1 MKRKIAFI
9 LALCMLMTLAMPMV
23 AFAEVAESDVW
34 AVRNVGETEDTGYS
48 GFGKASAALKDG
60 GTITLLKDFTYTD
73 ASISLTQND
82 ITFNGNGKTLTYVN
96 KNSAGNKGSG
106 KDERA
111 LLTISSTGTVVIND
125 LKIALGEIAATKESK
140 ITALSITG
148 AGADVTLENCH
159 FKVNRIAVWVNG
171 ENAKLT
177 INSGSYES
185 NTKGAVVQLA
195 KAGVECTVN
204 GGTFT
209 QNVSQYI
216 FRAETFKNLTINGGT
231 FIRSKANAL
240 PIIYA
245 VNTIGGEI
253 NISGGHFKYLA
264 NGNSSRYSLMELT
277 HHKVTISGGLFE
289 LYDNKTAIGLNGST
303 YSGTNITEDQKGS
316 LAITGGVFIHN
327 GTLLDTKLNDY
338 FTSVT
343 VDDAVSRYGMAGKL
357 GSYYTED
364 AGITMDEGAAVR
376 LVSKNPED
384 SGIRFSSAITAE
396 MVATAKANAKE
407 GTTVTYGTIL
417 VPTAKLGTTDFTV
430 PSLVANGIQYQN
442 IVAKDG
448 LEGSDETGY
457 TLKCALIRIKASHY
471 DMALSARA
479 YVSYVDANGRTVYI
493 YSAYNEALNS
503 RSISYVAEK
512 ALADTTQNYSPA
524 QIEILNGYL
533 TKSPAESGTVASE
546 DSNS

>member
-23 AFAEVAESDVW
+23 AFAADEVTDPVW
-34 AVRNVGETEDTGYS
+34 EVINEGEEAIGCANLTAAKAVL
-48 GFGKASAALKDG
+48 KAG
-60 GTITLLKDFTYTD
+60 GTLKLLKDFTYTNNSI
-73 ASISLTQND
+73 ASIDNSD
-82 ITFNGNGKTLTYVN
+82 FTFDGNGNTLTYACTNTSSTKAVVSLSGTGKITV
-96 KNSAGNKGSG
+96 KN
-106 KDERA
+106 
-111 LLTISSTGTVVIND
+111 LTIALSSTNAANLQVSG
-125 LKIALGEIAATKESK
+125 LEITNA
-140 ITALSITG
+140 
-148 AGADVTLENCH
+148 ADVTLENCN
-159 FKVNRIAVWVNG
+159 FKVNRIAVWVKG

-185 NTKGAVVQLA
+185 ITNGSVVQLA

-209 QNVSQYI
+209 QNVVHYI
-216 FRAETFKNLTINGGT
+216 FRAETFKTLTINGGT
-231 FIRSKANAL
+231 FIRSKANAV

-303 YSGTNITEDQKGS
+303 YSASSVTADQKGS

-343 VDDAVSRYGMAGKL
+343 LDDAISYYGMAGTL
-357 GSYYTED
+357 GSYYTEND
-364 AGITMDEGAAVR
+364 GITMDEGAAVR
-376 LVSKNPED
+376 LVSKAPED
-384 SGIRFSSAITAE
+384 SGIRFTSSITAE
-396 MVATAKANAKE
+396 MVATAKANAKD
-407 GTTVTYGTIL
+407 GKVTYGTIL
-417 VPTAKLGTTDFTV
+417 VPTEKLATTDFTV
-430 PSLVANGIQYQN
+430 PALEANAVKYQN
-442 IVAKDG
+442 IVADEG

>member
-23 AFAEVAESDVW
+23 AFAADEVTDPVW
-34 AVRNVGETEDTGYS
+34 EVINEGEEAIGCANLTAAKAVL
-48 GFGKASAALKDG
+48 KAG
-60 GTITLLKDFTYTD
+60 GTLKLLKDFTYTNNSI
-73 ASISLTQND
+73 ASIDNSD
-82 ITFNGNGKTLTYVN
+82 FTFDGNGNTLTYACTNTSSIKAVVSLSGTGKITV
-96 KNSAGNKGSG
+96 KN
-106 KDERA
+106 
-111 LLTISSTGTVVIND
+111 LTIALSSTNAANLQVSG
-125 LKIALGEIAATKESK
+125 LEITNA
-140 ITALSITG
+140 
-148 AGADVTLENCH
+148 ADVTLENCN
-159 FKVNRIAVWVNG
+159 FKVNRIAVWVKG

-185 NTKGAVVQLA
+185 ITNGSVIQLA
-195 KAGVECTVN
+195 KAGIECTIN

-209 QNVSQYI
+209 QNVGHYI

-231 FIRSKANAL
+231 FIRSDSNRV

-253 NISGGHFKYLA
+253 NITGGHFKYLA
-264 NGNSSRYSLMELT
+264 NGVDNRYSLMETT

-303 YSGTNITEDQKGS
+303 YSGANITEDQKGS

-343 VDDAVSRYGMAGKL
+343 VDDAVSYYGMAGTL
-357 GSYYTED
+357 GSYYTEND
-364 AGITMDEGAAVR
+364 GIAMDEGAAVR
-376 LVSKNPED
+376 LVSKAPED
-384 SGIRFSSAITAE
+384 SGIRFTSSITAE
-396 MVATAKANAKE
+396 MVATAKANAKD
-407 GTTVTYGTIL
+407 GKVTYGTIL
-417 VPTAKLGTTDFTV
+417 VPTEKLATTDFTV
-430 PSLVANGIQYQN
+430 PALEANAVKYQN
-442 IVAKDG
+442 IVADEG

>member
-9 LALCMLMTLAMPMV
+9 LALCMLMTLAMPIV

-34 AVRNVGETEDTGYS
+34 SVRNVGDTEDTGYS

-73 ASISLTQND
+73 ASISLSQKNLT
-82 ITFNGNGKTLTYVN
+82 INGNGKTLTYVN

-125 LKIALGEIAATKESK
+125 LKIALGEIAAKDSK

-171 ENAKLT
+171 ENVKLT

-185 NTKGAVVQLA
+185 NTKGSVVQLA

-289 LYDNKTAIGLNGST
+289 LYDNKTAIGLYGST
-303 YSGTNITEDQKGS
+303 YSASSVAADEKGS
-316 LAITGGVFIHN
+316 LAITGGVFVHN

-364 AGITMDEGAAVR
+364 AGITMAEGAAVR

-448 LEGSDETGY
+448 LEGSDESGY
-457 TLKCALIRIKASHY
+457 TLNCALIRIKASHY

-479 YVSYVDANGRTVYI
+479 YVSYEDANGRIVYI
-493 YSAYNEALNS
+493 YSAYNEAENS
-503 RSISYVAEK
+503 RSISYVAK
-512 ALADTTQNYSPA
+512 AALEDTTHTYTETQKA
-524 QIEILNGYL
+524 ILNGYL
-533 TKSPAESGTVASE
+533 AKSSAESSA

>member
-9 LALCMLMTLAMPMV
+9 LALCMLMTLAMPIV

-34 AVRNVGETEDTGYS
+34 SVRNVGDTEDTGYS

-73 ASISLTQND
+73 ASISLSQKN

-125 LKIALGEIAATKESK
+125 LKIALGQTAASNSL

-148 AGADVTLENCH
+148 AGADVTLKDCE
-159 FKVNRIAVWVNG
+159 FTSNRMAVWVTG
-171 ENAKLT
+171 AKAKLT
-177 INSGSYES
+177 IDGGTYEAT
-185 NTKGAVVQLA
+185 NGATVRF
-195 KAGVECTVN
+195 KATNGECVIK
-204 GGTFT
+204 GGTFN
-209 QNVSQYI
+209 QSAGNYI
-216 FRAETFKNLTINGGT
+216 VNAETFKNLTINGGD
-231 FIRSKANAL
+231 FNRSKDSSMSIL
-240 PIIYA
+240 YA
-245 VNTIGGEI
+245 CTTAGGEI
-253 NISGGHFKYLA
+253 NITGGNFRYLA
-264 NGNSSRYSLMELT
+264 AGSSGRYSVLTMT
-277 HHKVTISGGLFE
+277 HHKVTVSGGLFE
-289 LYDNKTAIGLNGST
+289 LRDTKNKAAF
-303 YSGTNITEDQKGS
+303 GTTSDAAGEGA
-316 LAITGGVFIHN
+316 LAITGGVFVYN
-327 GTLLDTKLNDY
+327 GTLCDTNLNSY
-338 FTSVT
+338 FASVD
-343 VDDAVSRYGMAGKL
+343 VSGAVLYGMSGAMDAVDS
-357 GSYYTED
+357 
-364 AGITMDEGAAVR
+364 GITMDEGAAVR
-376 LVSKNPED
+376 LVSKAPED
-384 SGIRFSSAITAE
+384 SGIRFTSSITAE
-396 MVATAKANAKE
+396 MVATAKANAKD
-407 GTTVTYGTIL
+407 GKVTYGTIL
-417 VPTAKLGTTDFTV
+417 VPTEKLATTDFTV
-430 PSLVANGIQYQN
+430 PVLEANGIQYQN

-448 LEGSDETGY
+448 LEGSDESGY
-457 TLKCALIRIKASHY
+457 TLNCALIRIKASHY

>member
-9 LALCMLMTLAMPMV
+9 LALCMLMTLAMPIV
-23 AFAEVAESDVW
+23 AFAADEVTDPVW
-34 AVRNVGETEDTGYS
+34 EVINEGEEVIKCANLTAA
-48 GFGKASAALKDG
+48 KAALKAG
-60 GTITLLKDFTYTD
+60 GTLKLLKDFTYTNSAI
-73 ASISLTQND
+73 ASIESSNFTLD
-82 ITFNGNGKTLTYVN
+82 GNGNTLTYVC
-96 KNSAGNKGSG
+96 
-106 KDERA
+106 
-111 LLTISSTGTVVIND
+111 TTTSSTKAVVSLSGTGKITVKN
-125 LKIALGEIAATKESK
+125 LTIALGSSNAANLQVSGLE
-140 ITALSITG
+140 ITG

-159 FKVNRIAVWVNG
+159 FKVNRIAVWVKG

-185 NTKGAVVQLA
+185 ITNGSVVQLA

-209 QNVSQYI
+209 QNVVHYI
-216 FRAETFKNLTINGGT
+216 FRAETFKTLTINGGT
-231 FIRSKANAL
+231 FIRSKANAV

-303 YSGTNITEDQKGS
+303 YSASSVTADQKGS
-316 LAITGGVFIHN
+316 LAITGGVFVHN

-430 PSLVANGIQYQN
+430 PSLVANGIRYQN

-448 LEGSDETGY
+448 LEGSDESGY
-457 TLKCALIRIKASHY
+457 TLNCALIRIKASHY

>member
-23 AFAEVAESDVW
+23 AFAADEVTDPVW
-34 AVRNVGETEDTGYS
+34 EVINEGEEVIKCANLTAA
-48 GFGKASAALKDG
+48 KAALKAG
-60 GTITLLKDFTYTD
+60 GTLKLLKDFTYTNSAI
-73 ASISLTQND
+73 ASIESSNFTLD
-82 ITFNGNGKTLTYVN
+82 GNGNTLTYVC
-96 KNSAGNKGSG
+96 
-106 KDERA
+106 
-111 LLTISSTGTVVIND
+111 TTTSSTKAVVSLSGTGKITVKN
-125 LKIALGEIAATKESK
+125 LTIALGSSNAANLQVSGLE
-140 ITALSITG
+140 ITG

-159 FKVNRIAVWVNG
+159 FKVNRIAVWVKG

-185 NTKGAVVQLA
+185 ITNGSVVQLA

-209 QNVSQYI
+209 QNVVHYI
-216 FRAETFKNLTINGGT
+216 FRAETFKTLTINGGT
-231 FIRSKANAL
+231 FIRSKANAV

-303 YSGTNITEDQKGS
+303 YSASGVTADQKGS

-343 VDDAVSRYGMAGKL
+343 LDDAISYYGMAGTL

-430 PSLVANGIQYQN
+430 PSLVANSIRYQN

-448 LEGSDETGY
+448 LEGSDESGY
-457 TLKCALIRIKASHY
+457 TLNCALIRIKASHY

-512 ALADTTQNYSPA
+512 ALTDTTQNYSPA

>member
-9 LALCMLMTLAMPMV
+9 LALCMLMTLAMPIV

-34 AVRNVGETEDTGYS
+34 SVRNVGDTEDTGYS

-73 ASISLTQND
+73 ASISLSQKN

-125 LKIALGEIAATKESK
+125 LKIALGQTAASNSL

-148 AGADVTLENCH
+148 AGADVTLKDCE
-159 FKVNRIAVWVNG
+159 FTSNRMAVWVTG
-171 ENAKLT
+171 AKAKLT
-177 INSGSYES
+177 IDGGTYEAT
-185 NTKGAVVQLA
+185 NGATVRF
-195 KAGVECTVN
+195 KATNGECVIK
-204 GGTFT
+204 GGTFN
-209 QNVSQYI
+209 QSAGNYI
-216 FRAETFKNLTINGGT
+216 VNAETFKTLTINGGT

-264 NGNSSRYSLMELT
+264 NGSSKRYSLMELT

-303 YSGTNITEDQKGS
+303 YSASSVTADQKGS
-316 LAITGGVFIHN
+316 LAITGGVFVHN

-343 VDDAVSRYGMAGKL
+343 LDDAISYYGMAGTL
-357 GSYYTED
+357 GSYYTEND
-364 AGITMDEGAAVR
+364 GIAMDEGAAVR

-430 PSLVANGIQYQN
+430 PSLVANGIRYQN

-448 LEGSDETGY
+448 LEGSDESGY
-457 TLKCALIRIKASHY
+457 TLNCALIRIKASHY

>member
-23 AFAEVAESDVW
+23 AFAADEVTDPVW
-34 AVRNVGETEDTGYS
+34 EVINEGEEVIKCANLTAA
-48 GFGKASAALKDG
+48 KAALKAG
-60 GTITLLKDFTYTD
+60 GTLKLLKDFTYTNSAI
-73 ASISLTQND
+73 ASIESSNFTLD
-82 ITFNGNGKTLTYVN
+82 GNGNTLTYVC
-96 KNSAGNKGSG
+96 
-106 KDERA
+106 
-111 LLTISSTGTVVIND
+111 TTTSSTKAVVSLSGTGKITVKN
-125 LKIALGEIAATKESK
+125 LTIALGSSNAANLQVSGLE
-140 ITALSITG
+140 ITG

-159 FKVNRIAVWVNG
+159 FKVNRIAVWVKG

-185 NTKGAVVQLA
+185 ITNGSVVQLA

-209 QNVSQYI
+209 QNVVHYI
-216 FRAETFKNLTINGGT
+216 FRAETFKTLTINGGT
-231 FIRSKANAL
+231 FIRSKANAV

-303 YSGTNITEDQKGS
+303 YSASSVTADQKGS

-396 MVATAKANAKE
+396 MVATAKANAKD
-407 GTTVTYGTIL
+407 GKVTYGTIL

-430 PSLVANGIQYQN
+430 PSLVANGIRYQN

-448 LEGSDETGY
+448 LEGSDESGY
-457 TLKCALIRIKASHY
+457 TLNCALIRIKASHY

>member
-60 GTITLLKDFTYTD
+60 GTITLLKNFTYTD

-96 KNSAGNKGSG
+96 KKEAD

-111 LLTISSTGTVVIND
+111 LLTIKSTGKVVIND
-125 LKIALGEIAATKESK
+125 LKIALGQTTATSSL

-148 AGADVTLENCH
+148 AGADVTLTDCE
-159 FKVNRIAVWVNG
+159 FTSNRMAVWVTGN
-171 ENAKLT
+171 NAKLA
-177 INSGSYES
+177 I
-185 NTKGAVVQLA
+185 
-195 KAGVECTVN
+195 N
-204 GGTFT
+204 GGTYEATNGATVRVKATNGECVINAGTFN
-209 QNVSQYI
+209 QSASNYI
-216 FRAETFKNLTINGGT
+216 VNAELFKTLTINGGN
-231 FIRSKANAL
+231 FNQNSSMSIL
-240 PIIYA
+240 YA
-245 VNTIGGEI
+245 AGKTAGGEI
-253 NISGGHFKYLA
+253 NITGGNFRYLA
-264 NGNSSRYSLMELT
+264 TGASGRYSVLT
-277 HHKVTISGGLFE
+277 TIHHKVSVSGGLFE
-289 LYDNKTAIGLNGST
+289 LRDTKNKAAF
-303 YSGTNITEDQKGS
+303 GTTSAAAGEGT
-316 LAITGGVFIHN
+316 LAITGGVFVYN
-327 GTLLDTKLNDY
+327 GTLCDTKLNSY
-338 FTSVT
+338 FASVD
-343 VDDAVSRYGMAGKL
+343 VSGAVLYGMSGAMDAVDS
-357 GSYYTED
+357 
-364 AGITMDEGAAVR
+364 GIAMEEGAAVR
-376 LVSKNPED
+376 LVSKAPED
-384 SGIRFSSAITAE
+384 SGIRFTSSITAE
-396 MVATAKANAKE
+396 MVATAKANAKD
-407 GTTVTYGTIL
+407 GKVTYGTIL
-417 VPTAKLGTTDFTV
+417 VPTEKLATTDFTV
-430 PSLVANGIQYQN
+430 PALEANAVKYQN
-442 IVAKDG
+442 IVADEG

>member
-23 AFAEVAESDVW
+23 AFAADEVTDPVW
-34 AVRNVGETEDTGYS
+34 EVINEGEEVIKCANLTAA
-48 GFGKASAALKDG
+48 KAALKAG
-60 GTITLLKDFTYTD
+60 GTLKLLKDFTYTNSAI
-73 ASISLTQND
+73 ASIESSNFTLD
-82 ITFNGNGKTLTYVN
+82 GNGNTLTYVC
-96 KNSAGNKGSG
+96 
-106 KDERA
+106 
-111 LLTISSTGTVVIND
+111 TTTSSTKAVVSLSGTGKITVKN
-125 LKIALGEIAATKESK
+125 LTIALGSSNAANLQVSGLE
-140 ITALSITG
+140 ITG

-159 FKVNRIAVWVNG
+159 FKVNRIAVWVKG

-185 NTKGAVVQLA
+185 ITNGSVVQLA

-209 QNVSQYI
+209 QNVVHYI
-216 FRAETFKNLTINGGT
+216 FRAETFKTLTINGGT
-231 FIRSKANAL
+231 FIRSKANAV

-289 LYDNKTAIGLNGST
+289 LYDNKTAIGLYGST
-303 YSGTNITEDQKGS
+303 YSASSVTADQKGS
-316 LAITGGVFIHN
+316 LAITGGVFVHN

-430 PSLVANGIQYQN
+430 PSLVANGIRYQN

-448 LEGSDETGY
+448 LEGSDESGY
-457 TLKCALIRIKASHY
+457 TLNCALIRIKASHY

>member
-23 AFAEVAESDVW
+23 AFAADEVTDPVW
-34 AVRNVGETEDTGYS
+34 EVINEGEEVIKCANLTAA
-48 GFGKASAALKDG
+48 KAALKAG
-60 GTITLLKDFTYTD
+60 GTLKLLKDFTYTNSAI
-73 ASISLTQND
+73 ASIESSNFTLD
-82 ITFNGNGKTLTYVN
+82 GNGNTLTYVC
-96 KNSAGNKGSG
+96 
-106 KDERA
+106 
-111 LLTISSTGTVVIND
+111 TTTSSTKAVVSLSGTGKITVKN
-125 LKIALGEIAATKESK
+125 LTIALGSSNAANLQVSGLE
-140 ITALSITG
+140 ITG

-159 FKVNRIAVWVNG
+159 FKVNRIAVWVKG

-185 NTKGAVVQLA
+185 ITNGSVVQLA

-303 YSGTNITEDQKGS
+303 YSASSVTADQKGS

-384 SGIRFSSAITAE
+384 SGIRFSSAITE
-396 MVATAKANAKE
+396 KMVATAKANAKE

-430 PSLVANGIQYQN
+430 PSLVANGIRYQN

-448 LEGSDETGY
+448 LEGSDESGY
-457 TLKCALIRIKASHY
+457 TLNCALIRIKASHY

-493 YSAYNEALNS
+493 YSAYDEALNS

>member
-23 AFAEVAESDVW
+23 AFAADEVTDPVW
-34 AVRNVGETEDTGYS
+34 EVINEGEEVIKCANLTAA
-48 GFGKASAALKDG
+48 KAALKAG
-60 GTITLLKDFTYTD
+60 GTLKLLKDFTYTNSAI
-73 ASISLTQND
+73 ASIESSNFTLD
-82 ITFNGNGKTLTYVN
+82 GNGNTLTYVC
-96 KNSAGNKGSG
+96 
-106 KDERA
+106 
-111 LLTISSTGTVVIND
+111 TTTSSTKAVVSLSGTGKITVKN
-125 LKIALGEIAATKESK
+125 LTIALGSSNAANLQVSGLE
-140 ITALSITG
+140 ITG

-159 FKVNRIAVWVNG
+159 FKVNRIAVWVKG

-185 NTKGAVVQLA
+185 ITNGSVVQLA

-209 QNVSQYI
+209 QNVVHYI
-216 FRAETFKNLTINGGT
+216 FRAETFKTLTINGGT
-231 FIRSKANAL
+231 FIRSKANAV

-303 YSGTNITEDQKGS
+303 YSASSVTADQKGS
-316 LAITGGVFIHN
+316 LAITGSVFIHN

-430 PSLVANGIQYQN
+430 PSLVANGIRYQN

-448 LEGSDETGY
+448 LEGSDESGY
-457 TLKCALIRIKASHY
+457 TLNCALIRIKASHY

>member
-9 LALCMLMTLAMPMV
+9 LALCMLMTLAMPIV

-34 AVRNVGETEDTGYS
+34 SVRNVGDTEDTGYS

-73 ASISLTQND
+73 ASISLSQKN

-125 LKIALGEIAATKESK
+125 LKIALGEIAAKDSK

-171 ENAKLT
+171 ENVKLT

-185 NTKGAVVQLA
+185 NTKGSVVQLA

-289 LYDNKTAIGLNGST
+289 LYDNKTAIGLYGST
-303 YSGTNITEDQKGS
+303 YSASSVAADEKGS
-316 LAITGGVFIHN
+316 LAITGGVFVHN

-364 AGITMDEGAAVR
+364 AGITMAEGAAVR

-448 LEGSDETGY
+448 LEGSDESGY
-457 TLKCALIRIKASHY
+457 TLNCALIRIKASHY

-479 YVSYVDANGRTVYI
+479 YVSYEDANGRIVYI
-493 YSAYNEALNS
+493 YSAYNEAENS
-503 RSISYVAEK
+503 RSISYVAK
-512 ALADTTQNYSPA
+512 AALEDTTHTYTETQKA
-524 QIEILNGYL
+524 ILNGYL
-533 TKSPAESGTVASE
+533 AKSSAESSA

>member
-23 AFAEVAESDVW
+23 AFAADEVTDPVW
-34 AVRNVGETEDTGYS
+34 EVINEGEEVIKCANLTAA
-48 GFGKASAALKDG
+48 KAALKAG
-60 GTITLLKDFTYTD
+60 GTLKLLKDFTYTNSAI
-73 ASISLTQND
+73 ASIESSNFTLD
-82 ITFNGNGKTLTYVN
+82 GNGNTLTYVC
-96 KNSAGNKGSG
+96 
-106 KDERA
+106 
-111 LLTISSTGTVVIND
+111 TTTSSTKAVVSLSGTGKITVKN
-125 LKIALGEIAATKESK
+125 LTIALGSSNAANLQVSGLE
-140 ITALSITG
+140 ITG

-159 FKVNRIAVWVNG
+159 FKVNRIAVWVKG

-185 NTKGAVVQLA
+185 ITNGSVVQLA

-303 YSGTNITEDQKGS
+303 YSASSVTADQKGS

-430 PSLVANGIQYQN
+430 PSLVANGIRYQN

-448 LEGSDETGY
+448 LEGSDESGY
-457 TLKCALIRIKASHY
+457 TLNCALIRIKASHY

-533 TKSPAESGTVASE
+533 AKSPAESGTVASE

>member
-23 AFAEVAESDVW
+23 AFAADEVTDPVW
-34 AVRNVGETEDTGYS
+34 EVINEGEEVIKCANLTAA
-48 GFGKASAALKDG
+48 KAALKAG
-60 GTITLLKDFTYTD
+60 GTLKLLKDFTYTNSAI
-73 ASISLTQND
+73 ASIESSNFTLD
-82 ITFNGNGKTLTYVN
+82 GNGNTLTYVC
-96 KNSAGNKGSG
+96 
-106 KDERA
+106 
-111 LLTISSTGTVVIND
+111 TTTSSTKAVVSLSGTGKITVKN
-125 LKIALGEIAATKESK
+125 LTIALGSSNAANLQVSGLE
-140 ITALSITG
+140 ITG

-159 FKVNRIAVWVNG
+159 FKVNRIAVWVKG
-171 ENAKLT
+171 ENTKLT

-185 NTKGAVVQLA
+185 ITNGSVVQLA

-209 QNVSQYI
+209 QNVVHYI
-216 FRAETFKNLTINGGT
+216 FRAETFKTLTINGGT
-231 FIRSKANAL
+231 FIRSKANAV

-303 YSGTNITEDQKGS
+303 YSASGVTADQKGS

-343 VDDAVSRYGMAGKL
+343 LDDAISYYGMAGTL

-430 PSLVANGIQYQN
+430 PSLVANGIRYQN

-448 LEGSDETGY
+448 LEGSDESGY
-457 TLKCALIRIKASHY
+457 TLNCALIRIKASHY

-512 ALADTTQNYSPA
+512 ALTDTTQNYSPA

>member
-23 AFAEVAESDVW
+23 AFAADEVTDPVW
-34 AVRNVGETEDTGYS
+34 EVINEGEEVIKCANLTAA
-48 GFGKASAALKDG
+48 KAALKAG
-60 GTITLLKDFTYTD
+60 GTLKLLKDFTYTNSAI
-73 ASISLTQND
+73 ASIESSNFTLD
-82 ITFNGNGKTLTYVN
+82 GNGNTLTYVC
-96 KNSAGNKGSG
+96 
-106 KDERA
+106 
-111 LLTISSTGTVVIND
+111 TTTSSTKAVVSLSGTGKITVKN
-125 LKIALGEIAATKESK
+125 LTIALGSSNAANLQVSGLE
-140 ITALSITG
+140 ITG

-159 FKVNRIAVWVNG
+159 FKVNRIAVWVKG

-185 NTKGAVVQLA
+185 ITNGSVVQLA

-209 QNVSQYI
+209 QNVVHYI
-216 FRAETFKNLTINGGT
+216 FRAETFKTLTINGGT
-231 FIRSKANAL
+231 FIRSKANAV

-316 LAITGGVFIHN
+316 LAITGGVFVHN

>member
-23 AFAEVAESDVW
+23 AFAADEVTDPVW
-34 AVRNVGETEDTGYS
+34 EVINEGEEVIKCANLTAA
-48 GFGKASAALKDG
+48 KAALKAG
-60 GTITLLKDFTYTD
+60 GTLKLLKDFTYTNSAI
-73 ASISLTQND
+73 ASIESSNFTLD
-82 ITFNGNGKTLTYVN
+82 GNGNTLTYVC
-96 KNSAGNKGSG
+96 
-106 KDERA
+106 
-111 LLTISSTGTVVIND
+111 TTTSSTKAVVSLSGTGKITVKN
-125 LKIALGEIAATKESK
+125 LTIALGSSNAANLQVSGLE
-140 ITALSITG
+140 ITG

-159 FKVNRIAVWVNG
+159 FKVNRIAVWVKG

-185 NTKGAVVQLA
+185 ITNGSVVQLA

-303 YSGTNITEDQKGS
+303 YSASSVTADQKGS

-430 PSLVANGIQYQN
+430 PSLVANGIRYQN

-448 LEGSDETGY
+448 LEGSDESGY
-457 TLKCALIRIKASHY
+457 TLNCALIRIKASHY

>member
-60 GTITLLKDFTYTD
+60 GTITLLKDYTYTD
-73 ASISLTQND
+73 ASISLSQKN

-96 KNSAGNKGSG
+96 KNSAGNKGNG
-106 KDERA
+106 TDERA
-111 LLTISSTGTVVIND
+111 LLTIKSTGSVVIND

-303 YSGTNITEDQKGS
+303 YSASGVTADQKGS

-343 VDDAVSRYGMAGKL
+343 LDDAISYYGMAGTL
-357 GSYYTED
+357 GSYYTEND
-364 AGITMDEGAAVR
+364 GIAMDEGAAVR
-376 LVSKNPED
+376 LVSKAPED
-384 SGIRFSSAITAE
+384 SGIRFTSSITAE
-396 MVATAKANAKE
+396 MVATAKANAKD
-407 GTTVTYGTIL
+407 GKVTYGTIL
-417 VPTAKLGTTDFTV
+417 VPTEKLATTDFTV
-430 PSLVANGIQYQN
+430 PVLEANAVKYQN
-442 IVAKDG
+442 IVADEG

-503 RSISYVAEK
+503 HSISYVAEK
-512 ALADTTQNYSPA
+512 ALTDTTQNYSPA

>member
-1 MKRKIAFI
+1 MKRKTAFI

-23 AFAEVAESDVW
+23 AFAADEVTDPVW
-34 AVRNVGETEDTGYS
+34 EVINEGEEVIKCANLTAAKAVL
-48 GFGKASAALKDG
+48 KAG
-60 GTITLLKDFTYTD
+60 GTLKLLKDFTYTNSAI
-73 ASISLTQND
+73 ASIESSNFTLD
-82 ITFNGNGKTLTYVN
+82 GNGNTLTYVC
-96 KNSAGNKGSG
+96 
-106 KDERA
+106 
-111 LLTISSTGTVVIND
+111 TTTSSTKAVVSLSGTGKITVKN
-125 LKIALGEIAATKESK
+125 LTIALGSSNAANLQVSGLE
-140 ITALSITG
+140 ITG

-159 FKVNRIAVWVNG
+159 FKVNRIAVWVKG

-185 NTKGAVVQLA
+185 ITNGSVVQLA

-209 QNVSQYI
+209 QNVVHYI
-216 FRAETFKNLTINGGT
+216 FRAETFKTLTINGGT
-231 FIRSKANAL
+231 FIRSKANAV

-303 YSGTNITEDQKGS
+303 YSASSVTADQKGS

-396 MVATAKANAKE
+396 MVATAKANAKD
-407 GTTVTYGTIL
+407 GKVTYGTIL

-430 PSLVANGIQYQN
+430 PSLVANGIRYQN

-448 LEGSDETGY
+448 LEGSDESGY
-457 TLKCALIRIKASHY
+457 TLNCALIRIKASHY

>member
-9 LALCMLMTLAMPMV
+9 LALCMLMTLAMPIV

-34 AVRNVGETEDTGYS
+34 SVRNVGDTEDTGYS

-73 ASISLTQND
+73 ASISLSQKN

-125 LKIALGEIAATKESK
+125 LKIALGQTAASNSL

-159 FKVNRIAVWVNG
+159 FKVNRIAVWVKG

-185 NTKGAVVQLA
+185 ITNGSVVQLA

-209 QNVSQYI
+209 QNVVHYI
-216 FRAETFKNLTINGGT
+216 FRAETFKTLTINGGT
-231 FIRSKANAL
+231 FIRSKANAV

-264 NGNSSRYSLMELT
+264 NGNSSRYSLMEIT

-289 LYDNKTAIGLNGST
+289 LYDNKTAIGLYGST
-303 YSGTNITEDQKGS
+303 YSASSVTADQKGS
-316 LAITGGVFIHN
+316 LAITGGVFVHN

-376 LVSKNPED
+376 LVSKAPED
-384 SGIRFSSAITAE
+384 SGIRFTSSITAE
-396 MVATAKANAKE
+396 MVATAKANAKD
-407 GTTVTYGTIL
+407 GKVTYGTIL
-417 VPTAKLGTTDFTV
+417 VPTEKLATTDFTV
-430 PSLVANGIQYQN
+430 PALEANAVKYQN
-442 IVAKDG
+442 IVADEG

>member
-9 LALCMLMTLAMPMV
+9 LALCMLMTLAMPIV
-23 AFAEVAESDVW
+23 AFAADEVTDPVW
-34 AVRNVGETEDTGYS
+34 EVINEGEEVIKCANLTAA
-48 GFGKASAALKDG
+48 KAALKAG
-60 GTITLLKDFTYTD
+60 GTLKLLKDFTYTNSAI
-73 ASISLTQND
+73 ASIESSNFTLD
-82 ITFNGNGKTLTYVN
+82 GNGNTLTYVC
-96 KNSAGNKGSG
+96 
-106 KDERA
+106 
-111 LLTISSTGTVVIND
+111 TTTSSTKAVVSLSGTGKITVKN
-125 LKIALGEIAATKESK
+125 LTIALGSSNAANLQVSGLE
-140 ITALSITG
+140 ITG

-159 FKVNRIAVWVNG
+159 FKVNRIAVWVKG

-185 NTKGAVVQLA
+185 ITNGSVVQLA

-209 QNVSQYI
+209 QNVVHYI
-216 FRAETFKNLTINGGT
+216 FRAETFKTLTINGGT
-231 FIRSKANAL
+231 FIRSKANAV

-303 YSGTNITEDQKGS
+303 YSASGVTADQKGS

-343 VDDAVSRYGMAGKL
+343 LDDAISYYGMAGTL
-357 GSYYTED
+357 GSYYTEND
-364 AGITMDEGAAVR
+364 GIAMDEGAAVR

-442 IVAKDG
+442 IVADEG

>member
-23 AFAEVAESDVW
+23 AFAADEVTDPVW
-34 AVRNVGETEDTGYS
+34 EVINEGEEVIKCANLTAA
-48 GFGKASAALKDG
+48 KAALKAG
-60 GTITLLKDFTYTD
+60 GTLKLLKDFTYTNSAI
-73 ASISLTQND
+73 ASIESSNFTLD
-82 ITFNGNGKTLTYVN
+82 GNGNTLTYVC
-96 KNSAGNKGSG
+96 
-106 KDERA
+106 
-111 LLTISSTGTVVIND
+111 TTTSSTKAVVSLSGTGKITVKN
-125 LKIALGEIAATKESK
+125 LTIALGSSNAANLQVSGLE
-140 ITALSITG
+140 ITG

-159 FKVNRIAVWVNG
+159 FKVNRIAVWVKG

-185 NTKGAVVQLA
+185 ITNGSVVQLA

-303 YSGTNITEDQKGS
+303 YSASSVTADQKGS

-384 SGIRFSSAITAE
+384 SGIRFSSAITE
-396 MVATAKANAKE
+396 KMVATAKANAKE

-430 PSLVANGIQYQN
+430 PSLVANGIRYQN

-448 LEGSDETGY
+448 LEGSDESGY
-457 TLKCALIRIKASHY
+457 TLNCALIRIKASHY

>member
-23 AFAEVAESDVW
+23 AFAADEVTDPVW
-34 AVRNVGETEDTGYS
+34 EVINEGEEVIKCANLTAA
-48 GFGKASAALKDG
+48 KAALKAG
-60 GTITLLKDFTYTD
+60 GTLKLLKDFTYTNSAI
-73 ASISLTQND
+73 ASIESSNFTLD
-82 ITFNGNGKTLTYVN
+82 GNGNTLTYVC
-96 KNSAGNKGSG
+96 
-106 KDERA
+106 
-111 LLTISSTGTVVIND
+111 TTTSSTKAVVSLSGTGKITVKN
-125 LKIALGEIAATKESK
+125 LTIALGSSNAANLQVSGLE
-140 ITALSITG
+140 ITG

-159 FKVNRIAVWVNG
+159 FKVNRIAVWVKG

-185 NTKGAVVQLA
+185 ITNGSVVQLA

-209 QNVSQYI
+209 QNVVHYI
-216 FRAETFKNLTINGGT
+216 FRAETFKTLTINGGT
-231 FIRSKANAL
+231 FIRSKANAV

-303 YSGTNITEDQKGS
+303 YSASGVTADQKGS

-343 VDDAVSRYGMAGKL
+343 LDDAISYYGMAGTL

-430 PSLVANGIQYQN
+430 PSLVANGIRYQN

-448 LEGSDETGY
+448 LEGSDESGY
-457 TLKCALIRIKASHY
+457 TLNCALIRIKASHY

-512 ALADTTQNYSPA
+512 ALTDTTQNYSPA

>member
-23 AFAEVAESDVW
+23 AFAADEVTDPVW
-34 AVRNVGETEDTGYS
+34 EVINEGEEAIGCANLTAA
-48 GFGKASAALKDG
+48 KAALKAG
-60 GTITLLKDFTYTD
+60 GTLKLLKDFTYTNSAI
-73 ASISLTQND
+73 ASIESSNFTLD
-82 ITFNGNGKTLTYVN
+82 GNGNTLTYVC
-96 KNSAGNKGSG
+96 
-106 KDERA
+106 
-111 LLTISSTGTVVIND
+111 TTTSSTKAVVSLSGTGKITVKN
-125 LKIALGEIAATKESK
+125 LTIALGSSNAANLQVSGLE
-140 ITALSITG
+140 ITG

-159 FKVNRIAVWVNG
+159 FKVNRIAVWVKG

-185 NTKGAVVQLA
+185 ITNGSVVQLA

-209 QNVSQYI
+209 QNVVHYI
-216 FRAETFKNLTINGGT
+216 FRAETFKTLTINGGT
-231 FIRSKANAL
+231 FIRSKANAV

-303 YSGTNITEDQKGS
+303 YSASSVTADQKGS

-376 LVSKNPED
+376 LVSKAPED
-384 SGIRFSSAITAE
+384 SGIRFTSSITAE
-396 MVATAKANAKE
+396 MVATAKANAKD
-407 GTTVTYGTIL
+407 GKVTYGTIL
-417 VPTAKLGTTDFTV
+417 VPTEKLATTDFTV
-430 PSLVANGIQYQN
+430 PALEANAVKYQN
-442 IVAKDG
+442 IVADEG